1 MTDTIWS
8 KDTLLDITVN
18 IVPLLILGFFLLF
31 FILVAPWGVTLSL
44 VSAMQ
49 ILLIVVPFI
58 ALRRYGWRERESGR
72 PRRRANGRSQSV
84 NVTFHER
91 PV

>member
-31 FILVAPWGVTLSL
+31 FILVAPWGVSL
-44 VSAMQ
+44 TFVSVMQ

-58 ALRRYGWRERESGR
+58 ALVILTYEAAIHIEG
-72 PRRRANGRSQSV
+72 
-84 NVTFHER
+84 
-91 PV
+91 

>member
-58 ALRRYGWRERESGR
+58 ALVILTYEAAIHIER
-72 PRRRANGRSQSV
+72 
-84 NVTFHER
+84 
-91 PV
+91 